1 MIKVLL
7 VDDHSIVRSGIRSL
21 IENDSE
27 IEVVAEADNGEDAI
41 EKVKS
46 HSPDVVLMDV
56 NMPGMGGVEATAKIC
71 KKYDSI
77 KVIALTSY
85 GDGPVPKQ
93 LFKAGAKGYITKD
106 CSVEEILS
114 AIRAVCAGKKYIATD
129 VAQNLALSG
138 IGGGGDVFEKLTS
151 REFQIVM
158 MLIEGQS
165 TQDISEIL
173 HLSPKTIHTYKYR
186 VFDKLR
192 LKNDVELTRMA
203 MKHGLI

>member
-129 VAQNLALSG
+129 VAQ
-138 IGGGGDVFEKLTS
+138 KLTS